1 LPSSR
6 GPGRNVFLLGLTSFL
21 ADIASDMVMPL
32 LPAFIVAL
40 GGGAASIGT
49 IEGAAEATASL
60 FKFLSGRWADRA
72 RRLRPLAAMGYAIPA
87 ALRPLLA
94 LASSPWHVLALRCGD
109 RVGKGL
115 RTSPRDKLLA
125 ASAAPERLA
134 EAFSFH
140 RGMDHLGA
148 ALGPLGATAIL
159 AIWPGELRRVFL
171 VASIPG
177 ALAVAALFLVRER
190 DQGES
195 PVPSAAAGAAP
206 ATSTFQPAP
215 AAQGKG
221 VPPALLATIG
231 LFTLGNSS
239 DALLLLRAQGAGAS
253 VAQLPLLWM
262 LLHIVR
268 AGLSWP
274 VGRVADRLGRRA
286 ALGVGWLWYAAC
298 YLAFAFIKAP
308 WQAWMVFAAYGLVAP
323 LTEGS
328 ERALVAS
335 AVPAE
340 RRGRALGLYNLVSGV
355 GLLVASVLGG
365 LLWERVSPQA
375 SLGTSALLAA
385 LAAVGLFVFVSAL
398 PRAPA
403 GPASPSIRA

>member
-1 LPSSR
+1 
-6 GPGRNVFLLGLTSFL
+6 
-21 ADIASDMVMPL
+21 
-32 LPAFIVAL
+32 
-40 GGGAASIGT
+40 
-49 IEGAAEATASL
+49 
-60 FKFLSGRWADRA
+60 
-72 RRLRPLAAMGYAIPA
+72 
-87 ALRPLLA
+87 
-94 LASSPWHVLALRCGD
+94 VLALRCGD

-148 ALGPLGATAIL
+148 ALGPLGATALL

-177 ALAVAALFLVRER
+177 ALAVAALFLVREN
-190 DQGES
+190 DQGQG
-195 PVPSAAAGAAP
+195 PGARAAAVAAP
-206 ATSTFQPAP
+206 ATSAFPP
-215 AAQGKG
+215 SPPAQGKG

-262 LLHIVR
+262 LLHLVR

-274 VGRVADRLGRRA
+274 VGRGAARRGRRA

-298 YLAFAFIKAP
+298 YVAFAFMKAP
-308 WQAWMVFAAYGLVAP
+308 WQAWVVFAAYGLVAP

-340 RRGRALGLYNLVSGV
+340 RRGRALGLYNLVSGL

-375 SLGTSALLAA
+375 SLATSALLAA
-385 LAAVGLFVFVSAL
+385 LAAVGLFVSL
-398 PRAPA
+398 RAIPPGPA
-403 GPASPSIRA
+403 GPASPPIRA

>member
-1 LPSSR
+1 MSSLR
-6 GPGRNVFLLGLTSFL
+6 EPGRNIFLLGLTSFL
-21 ADIASDMVMPL
+21 ADVASDMVMPL
-32 LPAFIVAL
+32 LPAFIVTL

-60 FKFLSGRWADRA
+60 FKYLSGRWADRA
-72 RRLRPLAAMGYAIPA
+72 RRLRPLAVLGYAIPA

-94 LASSPWHVLALRCGD
+94 VASAPWHVLALRCGD
-109 RVGKGL
+109 RLGKGL

-125 ASAAPERLA
+125 ASAPPERLA

-148 ALGPLGATAIL
+148 ALGPLVATALL

-177 ALAVAALFLVRER
+177 ALAVGALFLVRER
-190 DQGES
+190 DQGGGTGAT
-195 PVPSAAAGAAP
+195 AAAGAP
-206 ATSTFQPAP
+206 ATSQLLPSP
-215 AAQGKG
+215 PAQGKG

-239 DALLLLRAQGAGAS
+239 DALLLLRAQGTGAS

-262 LLHIVR
+262 LLHLVR

-286 ALGVGWLWYAAC
+286 ALGVGWLWYAGC
-298 YLAFAFIKAP
+298 YAAFAFMKAP
-308 WQAWMVFAAYGLVAP
+308 WQAWVIFAAYGLVAP

-340 RRGRALGLYNLVSGV
+340 RRGRALGLYNLVSGA

-365 LLWERVSPQA
+365 LLWERVSPQV

-385 LAAVGLFVFVSAL
+385 LAAAGLFVFLRAL
-398 PRAPA
+398 PPAPP
-403 GPASPSIRA
+403 GPASPPIRP